1 MPWDERYRLGVS
13 DMDATHREFVA
24 AADALLAAS
33 DAEFPEMFS
42 RLREHTRA
50 HFEHEGMLMKTCR
63 FPAIGEHH
71 SEHLRVLGE
80 LAHFARGVAAGRL
93 GMACNYVKSLPDW
106 FNTHLCTMDSALA
119 ACLKEVQAARP
130 ASHSAASVMRTDAR
144 HSS

>member
-1 MPWDERYRLGVS
+1 MPWDERYRLGVP
-13 DMDATHREFVA
+13 DMDATHREFVE

-33 DAEFPEMFS
+33 DTDFPEMFA

-50 HFEHEGMLMKTCR
+50 HFEHEGKLMKTCR

-80 LAHFARGVAAGRL
+80 LAHFACGVAAGRP
-93 GMACNYVKSLPDW
+93 GMARNYIRSLPDW

-119 ACLKEVQAARP
+119 ACLKEVQATRP
-130 ASHSAASVMRTDAR
+130 ASDSAASVMRTDAPA
-144 HSS
+144 